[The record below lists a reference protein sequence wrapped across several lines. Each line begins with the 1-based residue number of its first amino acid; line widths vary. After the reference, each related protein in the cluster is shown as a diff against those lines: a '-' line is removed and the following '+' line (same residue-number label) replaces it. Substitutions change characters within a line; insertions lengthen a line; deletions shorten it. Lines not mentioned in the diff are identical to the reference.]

1 MDDRVME
8 RFFNMALNPKGVT
21 FSVLSSI
28 HNAMLVADANII
40 VRYVNAKYLEIT
52 GLKYEEIIGKNLQE
66 VRPQTVLPQVIHSG
80 EARTDL
86 LSRTV
91 PNAVVDMSVPLAY
104 KGMTVGGISILKES
118 QRIQLIYK
126 ELEKFMQMN
135 DELKQELK
143 NVVVNAYSAKYLFS
157 DIVGYSPLFQHIL
170 TIAKKLAGF
179 EADILITGESGTGKE
194 LFAQAIH
201 NASARSNMPFVPVNC
216 STLSPTLVES
226 ELFGYDSDAFTG
238 AVKGGKVGMFSVA
251 NGGTIMLDE
260 IGELP
265 YEMQAKLLRV
275 LQERTVRKVG
285 GAAEIPV
292 NVKVIAATNKNLLE
306 LVRVG
311 KFREDLYYRLTILR
325 LDLPSLR
332 ERRDDIRPLAD
343 ALLAEW
349 NKKQGKSLHFHP
361 GVYDKMVRYDWPG
374 NIRELKNAVHFAAFL
389 CDTDVI
395 ASINLP
401 EQCTPAPGDR
411 IVDYG
416 ELQLKDIVD
425 ITERNVIKEMIR
437 KYGDT
442 LEAKKEI
449 AVKLGISLP
458 TLYNKLKSI
467 ESHVKNF

>member
-1 MDDRVME
+1 MDDKMME
-8 RFFNMALNPKGVT
+8 RFFDMALNPRGVT

-66 VRPQTVLPQVIHSG
+66 VRPQTVLPQVIRSG

-86 LSRTV
+86 LSRTI
-91 PNAVVDMSVPLAY
+91 PNAVVDMSVPLVY
-104 KGMTVGGISILKES
+104 KGRTVGGISILKES

-126 ELEKFMQMN
+126 ELEKMMQLN

-143 NVVVNAYSAKYLFS
+143 SVVVNAYSAKYLFS
-157 DIVGYSPLFQHIL
+157 DIVGYTPLFQNIVA
-170 TIAKKLAGF
+170 IAKKFAGF
-179 EADILITGESGTGKE
+179 DADILITGESGTGKE

-201 NASARSNMPFVPVNC
+201 NASARSHMPFVPVNC

-260 IGELP
+260 ISELP
-265 YEMQAKLLRV
+265 FDMQAKLLRV

-285 GAAEIPV
+285 GAAEVPV
-292 NVKVIAATNKNLLE
+292 NVRVIAATNKNLLE
-306 LVRVG
+306 MVRVG

-343 ALLAEW
+343 ALLAGW
-349 NKKQGKSLHFHP
+349 NQKHGKNLRIHP
-361 GVYDKMVRYDWPG
+361 GVYDKMIRYEWPG

-395 ASINLP
+395 TSINLP
-401 EQCTPAPGDR
+401 EQIASAQRER

-416 ELQLKDIVD
+416 EMQLKEIVE
-425 ITERNVIKEMIR
+425 ITERNVVREMIK

-449 AVKLGISLP
+449 AAKLGISLP
-458 TLYNKLKSI
+458 TLYNKIKSL
-467 ESHVKNF
+467 ESHV